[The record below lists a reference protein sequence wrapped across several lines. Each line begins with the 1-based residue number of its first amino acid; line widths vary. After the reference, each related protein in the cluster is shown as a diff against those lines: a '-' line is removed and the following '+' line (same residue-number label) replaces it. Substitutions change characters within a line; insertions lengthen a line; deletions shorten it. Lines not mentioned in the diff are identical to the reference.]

1 MEKKLNVFERMM
13 LMKILPREGNFA
25 TLRLVR
31 DLVHKLGL
39 SAEEMD
45 EFDVKVD
52 DSGLAKWNAKGNEER
67 TIEMKEKEV
76 ECIKEALLK
85 LDKSNKL
92 DMQHYSIY
100 EKFSEVS

>member
-31 DLVHKLGL
+31 DLVHKLGI
-39 SAEEMD
+39 SADEMA

-52 DSGLAKWNAKGNEER
+52 DSGVARWNAKGNEER
-67 TIEMKEKEV
+67 AIEMKEKEID
-76 ECIKEALLK
+76 CIKEVLLK
-85 LDKSNKL
+85 LDKENKL
-92 DMQHYSIY
+92 DMQHYSLY
-100 EKFSEVS
+100 EKFSEAI